1 MRAINLLPIAA
12 VLVVGGCAH
21 KPAPTPAYTGIT
33 TQAEA
38 VSGNLGKVREGGE
51 GVRARLRE
59 SSNLLD
65 QLDQK
70 AAALLDQ

>member
-1 MRAINLLPIAA
+1 MRTFLLIPLLLI
-12 VLVVGGCAH
+12 GGCVT
-21 KPAPTPAYTGIT
+21 KPAPAPNYTGIT

-70 AAALLDQ
+70 AAALLEQ

>member
-1 MRAINLLPIAA
+1 MRTTNLLLIATA
-12 VLVVGGCAH
+12 LVFGSCAH
-21 KPAPTPAYTGIT
+21 KPAPTPAYTGIA
-33 TQAEA
+33 TQSEA

-70 AAALLDQ
+70 AAALLEK